1 MLALVFI
8 GLTAGEPDY
17 KDKAMIF
24 AGARTMINKADVL
37 CELYP
42 AIMDAVKDLITTI

>member
-8 GLTAGEPDY
+8 GVTAGEPDY

-24 AGARTMINKADVL
+24 AGATTVSNKADVL
-37 CELYP
+37 YELYP
-42 AIMDAVKDLITTI
+42 Q